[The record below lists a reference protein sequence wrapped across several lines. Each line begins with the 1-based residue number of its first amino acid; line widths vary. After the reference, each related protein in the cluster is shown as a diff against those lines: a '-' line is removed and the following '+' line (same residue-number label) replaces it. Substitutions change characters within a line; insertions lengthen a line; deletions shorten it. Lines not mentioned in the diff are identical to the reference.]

1 MRFGPLG
8 EHSLLCDE
16 AVPSIR
22 STLMEH
28 VLGTLIS
35 TSWLIVVI
43 GDLLYTLGPIR
54 RKEKGDINSLTV
66 LLAFDVNPKS
76 LIGCIKFLC

>member
-1 MRFGPLG
+1 
-8 EHSLLCDE
+8 
-16 AVPSIR
+16 
-22 STLMEH
+22 MEH

-35 TSWLIVVI
+35 TTWLIVVI
-43 GDLLYTLGPIR
+43 GDLPYTLGPIR

-76 LIGCIKFLC
+76 LIGHIKISVFVNSGKHFLLVTESMVT